1 MFLTRAILTI
11 HILLLEDEAAIADP
25 LIYSL
30 QAEGFQ
36 VSWVQ
41 LVQQAL
47 AQFQQADLLILDVGL
62 PDGNGFELCKQIRR
76 SSEVPVIF
84 LTARSSEIDRVVGLE
99 IGADDYVVKPFS
111 PRELVARVKTILKR
125 SQRQQ
130 TFLAPAGSA
139 AEAVAKSAS
148 NLAIDH
154 QAQPQAQPQP
164 LRRGDF
170 ALYASQVQIQLL
182 QQPLSLTALEY
193 RLLSYLLQHPLMV
206 LTREQLLQSCGVAA
220 EAGYDRNIDTH
231 IKSLRAKMRKISTK
245 NYILTQRGFGY
256 CFEPAGK
263 TDE

>member
-11 HILLLEDEAAIADP
+11 HILLLEDEATIADP

-36 VSWVQ
+36 VCWVQ

-148 NLAIDH
+148 NPAIDH
-154 QAQPQAQPQP
+154 QAQPQPQP
-164 LRRGDF
+164 LCRGDF

-206 LTREQLLQSCGVAA
+206 LSREQLLQSCGVAA
-220 EAGYDRNIDTH
+220 EA
-231 IKSLRAKMRKISTK
+231 
-245 NYILTQRGFGY
+245 
-256 CFEPAGK
+256 
-263 TDE
+263 

>member
-1 MFLTRAILTI
+1 MTI
-11 HILLLEDEAAIADP
+11 KILLLEDESAIADP
-25 LIYSL
+25 LLYSL

-36 VSWVQ
+36 VQWVQ

-47 AQFQQADLLILDVGL
+47 VDFSQHDLLILDVGL

-130 TFLAPAGSA
+130 AVIS
-139 AEAVAKSAS
+139 AVANTAPH
-148 NLAIDH
+148 N
-154 QAQPQAQPQP
+154 QEN
-164 LRRGDF
+164 RGDF
-170 ALYASQVQIQLL
+170 TLLAAQVQIQLL
-182 QQPLSLTALEY
+182 QHPLPLTALEY
-193 RLLSYLLQHPLMV
+193 RLLCYLLQHPSQV
-206 LTREQLLQSCGVAA
+206 LSREQLLQGCGVAV

-231 IKSLRAKMRKISTK
+231 IKSLRAKMRQLSPKS
-245 NYILTQRGFGY
+245 YLLTQRGFGY
-256 CFEPAGK
+256 SFEPAGIHN
-263 TDE
+263 D

>member
-1 MFLTRAILTI
+1 MSIK
-11 HILLLEDEAAIADP
+11 ILLLEDEAAIADP

-36 VSWVQ
+36 VHWVQ
-41 LVQQAL
+41 LVQHAL
-47 AQFQQADLLILDVGL
+47 AQFQQHDLLILDVGL

-130 TFLAPAGSA
+130 AFIPDT
-139 AEAVAKSAS
+139 
-148 NLAIDH
+148 AI
-154 QAQPQAQPQP
+154 P
-164 LRRGDF
+164 LTQDQENRGDF
-170 ALYASQVQIQLL
+170 RLLPAQVQIQLH
-182 QQPLSLTALEY
+182 QQPLPLTALEY
-193 RLLSYLLQHPLMV
+193 RLLSYLLQHPAQV
-206 LTREQLLQSCGVAA
+206 LSREQLLQSCGVAND
-220 EAGYDRNIDTH
+220 AGYDRNIDSH
-231 IKSLRAKMRKISTK
+231 IKSLRAKMRKISAK

-256 CFEPAGK
+256 SFDPLGSQID
-263 TDE
+263 TQTGTQDE

>member
-1 MFLTRAILTI
+1 MTTK
-11 HILLLEDEAAIADP
+11 ILLLEDEAAIADP
-25 LIYSL
+25 LLYSL

-36 VSWVQ
+36 VLWVQ

-47 AQFQQADLLILDVGL
+47 EQFQQHDLLILDVGL

-130 TFLAPAGSA
+130 AFISEAANTAPQDP
-139 AEAVAKSAS
+139 E
-148 NLAIDH
+148 N
-154 QAQPQAQPQP
+154 
-164 LRRGDF
+164 RGDF
-170 ALYASQVQIQLL
+170 KLLIAQVQIQLL
-182 QQPLSLTALEY
+182 QHPLPLTALEY
-193 RLLSYLLQHPLMV
+193 RLLCYLVQHPAQV
-206 LTREQLLQSCGVAA
+206 FSREQLLQSCGVATDV
-220 EAGYDRNIDTH
+220 GYDRNIDTH
-231 IKSLRAKMRKISTK
+231 IKSLRAKMRKFSTK

-256 CFEPAGK
+256 SFDPIGSQ
-263 TDE
+263 DE

>member
-11 HILLLEDEAAIADP
+11 HILLLEDEATIADP

-36 VSWVQ
+36 VCWVQ

-148 NLAIDH
+148 NPAIDH
-154 QAQPQAQPQP
+154 QAQPQP
-164 LRRGDF
+164 LCRGDF

-206 LTREQLLQSCGVAA
+206 LSREQLLQSCGVAA

-231 IKSLRAKMRKISTK
+231 IKSLRAKMRKISTS

-263 TDE
+263 KDE